1 MKTSCVHSLFY
12 CGKIGMQDYIY
23 FRHTTLSFG
32 VCIHYIVL
40 TTVSLVTIHTVQLT
54 CITRFACPQPCSPQ
68 VTTNLFSVI
77 SMHVILFCFLIWL
90 LGVCFLDST

>member
-1 MKTSCVHSLFY
+1 
-12 CGKIGMQDYIY
+12 MQDYIY

-68 VTTNLFSVI
+68 VTTTLFSVDI
-77 SMHVILFCFLIWL
+77 YAVDFVLFAFLASASL
-90 LGVCFLDST
+90 FFRFYMK